1 MEKSKLSLADIKLG
15 DIVYASSLNN
25 ICNVHIILVDCV
37 NTNADVRGRVAYIG
51 DSLNSESDKI
61 VEASNHI
68 MGIYHT
74 EDEFDEGIDYDE

>member
-1 MEKSKLSLADIKLG
+1 MEKGKLSLADIKLG
-15 DIVYASSLNN
+15 DIVYASSLSN
-25 ICNVHIILVDCV
+25 ICNIHIILVDCV
-37 NTNADVRGRVAYIG
+37 NTNEDVRGRVAYIG

-74 EDEFDEGIDYDE
+74 EDEFDEGVDYDE